1 MNSILFEELETADVT
16 LACDDDERIQAHL
29 YIRVTV
35 SCLKNLRLLMLLL
48 NVMMMN
54 ESKLTNVFM

>member
-29 YIRVTV
+29 YIRVIV
-35 SCLKNLRLLMLLL
+35 SCLKIIP
-48 NVMMMN
+48 
-54 ESKLTNVFM
+54 

>member
-35 SCLKNLRLLMLLL
+35 SCLKI
-48 NVMMMN
+48 
-54 ESKLTNVFM
+54 FP